1 MDEFKKMKVMAL
13 RDAIREELDAT
24 NTYDRLLEQMPEFRA
39 VLTEIKED
47 EINHT
52 GRLMNLLF
60 TLAPDEVD
68 KFNKGM
74 EQKE

>member
-1 MDEFKKMKVMAL
+1 MDKMCKVLAL

-24 NTYDRLLEQMPEFRA
+24 NTYDKLIDIMPEFRA

-60 TLAPDEVD
+60 TLAPNEVN

-74 EQKE
+74 EQEE

>member
-1 MDEFKKMKVMAL
+1 MDRMCKILTL

-24 NTYDRLLEQMPEFRA
+24 NTYDKLMDIMPEFRA

-60 TLAPDEVD
+60 TLAPDEVE

>member
-1 MDEFKKMKVMAL
+1 MDRMCKILAL

-24 NTYDRLLEQMPEFRA
+24 NTYDKLMDIMPEFRA

-60 TLAPDEVD
+60 TLAPDEVE

>member
-1 MDEFKKMKVMAL
+1 MDEKHCKILAL

-24 NTYDRLLEQMPEFRA
+24 NTYDHLIDMMPEFRA
-39 VLTEIKED
+39 VLTEIKQD

-60 TLAPDEVD
+60 TLAPDEVE

>member
-1 MDEFKKMKVMAL
+1 MDKMCKILAL

-24 NTYDRLLEQMPEFRA
+24 NTYDKLLDIMPEFRA

-60 TLAPDEVD
+60 TLAPDEVE

>member
-1 MDEFKKMKVMAL
+1 MDRMCKILAL
-13 RDAIREELDAT
+13 RDAIRDELDAT
-24 NTYDRLLEQMPEFRA
+24 NTYDKLMDIMPEFRA

-60 TLAPDEVD
+60 TLAPDEVE

>member
-1 MDEFKKMKVMAL
+1 MDKMCKVLAL
-13 RDAIREELDAT
+13 RDAIRDELDAT
-24 NTYDRLLEQMPEFRA
+24 NTYDKLIDIMPEFRA

-60 TLAPDEVD
+60 TLAPNEVN
-68 KFNKGM
+68 KFNRGM
-74 EQKE
+74 EQEE

>member
-1 MDEFKKMKVMAL
+1 MERIMKIIAL
-13 RDAIREELDAT
+13 RNAIKEELGAT
-24 NTYDRLLEQMPEFRA
+24 TTYDNLIEQMPEFRA

-60 TLAPDEVD
+60 TLAPEEVE

>member
-1 MDEFKKMKVMAL
+1 MERMCKIIAL
-13 RDAIREELDAT
+13 RNAIREELDAT
-24 NTYDRLLEQMPEFRA
+24 NTYDGLIDQMPEFRA

-60 TLAPDEVD
+60 TLAPEEVE

>member
-1 MDEFKKMKVMAL
+1 MDEKHCKILAL

-24 NTYDRLLEQMPEFRA
+24 NTYDHLIAMMPEFRA

>member
-1 MDEFKKMKVMAL
+1 MERILKIIAL
-13 RDAIREELDAT
+13 RNAIKEELGAT
-24 NTYDRLLEQMPEFRA
+24 TTYDNLIEQMPEFRA

-60 TLAPDEVD
+60 TLAPEEVE

>member
-1 MDEFKKMKVMAL
+1 MDRMCKILAL

-24 NTYDRLLEQMPEFRA
+24 NTYDKLMDIMPEFRA

-60 TLAPDEVD
+60 TLTPDEVE